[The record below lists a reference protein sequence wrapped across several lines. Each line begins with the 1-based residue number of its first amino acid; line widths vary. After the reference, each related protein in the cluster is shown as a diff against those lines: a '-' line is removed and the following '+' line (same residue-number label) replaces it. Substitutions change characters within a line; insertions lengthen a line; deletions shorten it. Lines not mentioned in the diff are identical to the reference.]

1 MESGLAAP
9 RRDGHLRGLKSN
21 PFPFI
26 YARAPKIRLKSSG
39 VLSVMVMRYAML
51 VAVGAASL
59 WAVVT
64 ASANNGQWLLVDAGQ
79 GGSQADVAFWLL
91 AAIAILI
98 TLSLCRFVIFGLPS
112 MFGSW
117 YAQRKQWVYTI
128 AGGALLYG
136 VFYLM

>member
-1 MESGLAAP
+1 
-9 RRDGHLRGLKSN
+9 
-21 PFPFI
+21 
-26 YARAPKIRLKSSG
+26 
-39 VLSVMVMRYAML
+39 MVMRYATL

-59 WAVVT
+59 WVVVT

-117 YAQRKQWVYTI
+117 YAQRKQLIFAV

>member
-1 MESGLAAP
+1 
-9 RRDGHLRGLKSN
+9 
-21 PFPFI
+21 
-26 YARAPKIRLKSSG
+26 
-39 VLSVMVMRYAML
+39 MVVRYAML
-51 VAVGAASL
+51 AAVGAASI
-59 WAVVT
+59 WAVIT

-79 GGSQADVAFWLL
+79 GGGQADIAFWLL

-117 YAQRKQWVYTI
+117 YEQRKQWIYTL
-128 AGGALLYG
+128 ACGALLYG